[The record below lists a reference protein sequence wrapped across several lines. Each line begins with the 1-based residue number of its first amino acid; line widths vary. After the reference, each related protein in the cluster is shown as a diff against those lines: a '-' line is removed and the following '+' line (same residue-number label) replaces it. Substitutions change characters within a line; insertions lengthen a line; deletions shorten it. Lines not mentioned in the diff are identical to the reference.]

1 MADNGNERKSDFR
14 YATGDATVPW
24 AAIGEHIWHED
35 LMGLVRLL
43 VKPHGEEEAFE
54 GAMTEFEEALASL
67 CACGRPAAK
76 LSLGDTVKQLEQEA
90 AEFLGSKHACFV
102 TNATAGFQIGHQFA
116 DLGPG
121 DEVIL
126 PAITF
131 IATAAYPPNVG
142 AKCVFADVDPETM
155 NMDPEDVARKVTDR
169 TKVIMPVHIGGYPV
183 DMDPI
188 MEIAEEHDII
198 VIEDAA
204 HAFGGKYKG
213 NMMGTIGHFGS
224 FSFHEVKNITAF
236 GEGGIVCTDTEFG
249 EYFNQARFC
258 GVDMSEQIENWLYDV
273 KALPTTTGNP
283 QVPGNH
289 SSTEIQAAC
298 LLGQMGRLEQIIDT
312 RRERA
317 EYLTERFEP
326 VEGIIAA
333 PMNTDEIDSTYHLY
347 LLQVEPEVLGDDI
360 REFKQ
365 RLTEK
370 GVTNIPHFAPLYH
383 FTIFDQLGYDTD
395 AIAESCPNAENAFW
409 HTFTHLPLYP
419 LRDEQVE
426 VMADLVIET
435 AEEMKAG

>member
-1 MADNGNERKSDFR
+1 MTDTPQEKKSDFR

-24 AAIGEHIWHED
+24 AAVGEHIWHED
-35 LMGLVRLL
+35 LMGLVKLL
-43 VKPHGEEEAFE
+43 VKPAGDEAEFA
-54 GAMTEFEEALASL
+54 GAMANFEEALASL
-67 CACGRPAAK
+67 CACGRPTAK
-76 LSLGDTVKQLEQEA
+76 LSLGDTVKQLEEEVA
-90 AEFLGSKHACFV
+90 DFLGSKYACFV
-102 TNATAGFQIGHQFA
+102 TNATAGFQIAHQFA

-131 IATAAYPPNVG
+131 IATGVYPPLVG
-142 AKCVFADVDPETM
+142 AKCVFADVDPRTI
-155 NMDPEDVARKVTDR
+155 NMDPEDVARKITDR

-188 MEIAEEHDII
+188 MEIANERGIT

-213 NMMGTIGHFGS
+213 KMIGTVGHFGS
-224 FSFHEVKNITAF
+224 FSFHEVKNITSF
-236 GEGGIVCTDTEFG
+236 GEGGIVCTDTDFG
-249 EYFNQARFC
+249 QYFNQARFC

-273 KALPTTTGNP
+273 KALPTTTGGP

-298 LLGQMGRLEQIIDT
+298 LLGQMERLEQIIRV

-317 EYLTERFEP
+317 EYLNERFKDVP
-326 VEGIIAA
+326 GLIPA
-333 PMNTDEIDSTYHLY
+333 PLNTDENESTFHLY
-347 LLQVEPEVLGDDI
+347 LLQVDPEVLGADI
-360 REFKQ
+360 RPFKEL
-365 RLTEK
+365 LTEK

-383 FTIFDQLGYDTD
+383 FTIYKQLGYDTD
-395 AIAESCPNAENAFW
+395 AIAASCPNAENAFW

-426 VMADLVIET
+426 TMADLVIET
-435 AEEMKAG
+435 ANEIRG

>member
-1 MADNGNERKSDFR
+1 MADTGQEKKSDFR
-14 YATGDATVPW
+14 YATGDALVPW
-24 AAIGEHIWHED
+24 AAVGEYVWEQDIMR
-35 LMGLVRLL
+35 LIRFLVRPGDDPQSYEAAMTR
-43 VKPHGEEEAFE
+43 VEEAVR
-54 GAMTEFEEALASL
+54 GVCATGKPAS
-67 CACGRPAAK
+67 K
-76 LSLGDTVKQLEQEA
+76 LSLGDTVKELEERVA
-90 AEFLGSKHACFV
+90 AFLGCKYACFV

-116 DLGPG
+116 DLGPD

-131 IATAAYPPNVG
+131 IATGIFPLLVG
-142 AKCVFADVDPETM
+142 AKVVFADIDPRTV

-188 MEIAEEHDII
+188 MEIAQEHDIV

-204 HAFGGKYKG
+204 HAFGAKYKG
-213 NMMGTIGHFGS
+213 RMVGTIGHFGS

-258 GVDMSEQIENWLYDV
+258 GVDMSQKIENWLYDV
-273 KALPTTTGNP
+273 IALPTKGGP
-283 QVPGNH
+283 QVAGNH

-298 LLGQMGRLEQIIDT
+298 LLSQLDRLEEVIRV

-317 EYLTERFEP
+317 EYLNERFESVP
-326 VEGIIAA
+326 GLVPA
-333 PMNTDEIDSTYHLY
+333 PLNTDEIESTFHLY
-347 LLQVEPEVLGDDI
+347 LLQVEPEVLGADI

-365 RLTEK
+365 RLTDK

-383 FTIFDQLGYDTD
+383 FKLFRQLGYDTD
-395 AIAESCPNAENAFW
+395 AIAQSCPNAEEVFW
-409 HTFTHLPLYP
+409 HRFTHLPLYP
-419 LRDEQVE
+419 LRDGQVE
-426 VMADLVIET
+426 LMADLVIET
-435 AEEMKAG
+435 AEEIRAGK